1 MFKSD
6 SATEKKEP
14 HQIQATTS
22 PTINPAEASV
32 WLLIFLFYII
42 QNMNHPTKEKG
53 LKFWG
58 EKILIL
64 FLTHLMSVNNDLA
77 SFNIIKHRAALSVMF
92 AR

>member
-1 MFKSD
+1 
-6 SATEKKEP
+6 
-14 HQIQATTS
+14 
-22 PTINPAEASV
+22 
-32 WLLIFLFYII
+32 
-42 QNMNHPTKEKG
+42 MNHPTKGKG